1 MFESRLA
8 AWLVAIQ
15 RVAPRARLGNWG
27 KDLWCVRVCVRVCV
41 LRVCVMLWIFVL
53 CIVVLC
59 LMDCCC
65 FLAVARH
72 TGQALFVSALDFACV
87 PRVSDFEC
95 QVMRIPD
102 LT

>member
-8 AWLVAIQ
+8 AWLTAIQ

-27 KDLWCVRVCVRVCV
+27 KDLWCVFLC
-41 LRVCVMLWIFVL
+41 LRFCIMLWIFVL
-53 CIVVLC
+53 CTCIVVLC

-72 TGQALFVSALDFACV
+72 TGQACLCL
-87 PRVSDFEC
+87 PWILRVC
-95 QVMRIPD
+95 RVC
-102 LT
+102 LTLNAK